1 MYRLT
6 IDQQVDCAYKAWC
19 QVSDARAALMKK
31 VRRIE
36 KAIETADLGVEFEL
50 LYLEKRMVLVQYDAL
65 DKLYGDRF
73 VEYNALVSKREIEHT
88 RERFA
93 DVFSRAAR

>member
-1 MYRLT
+1 M
-6 IDQQVDCAYKAWC
+6 DQQVDCAYKAWC
-19 QVSDARAALMKK
+19 QVSDARAALLKK
-31 VRRIE
+31 VLKIE
-36 KAIETADLGVEFEL
+36 KVIESADLGVEFEL
-50 LYLEKRMVLVQYDAL
+50 LYLEKRMLMVQYNAL

-88 RERFA
+88 RESFA

>member
-6 IDQQVDCAYKAWC
+6 MDQQVDCAYKAWL
-19 QVSDARAALMKK
+19 QVADARGALMKK

-36 KAIETADLGVEFEL
+36 KAIASADLGVEFEL
-50 LYLEKRMVLVQYDAL
+50 LYLEKRMVMVQYDAL

-73 VEYNALVSKREIEHT
+73 VEYNSLVSKREIEHT
-88 RERFA
+88 RESFA

>member
-1 MYRLT
+1 M
-6 IDQQVDCAYKAWC
+6 DQQVDCAYRAWS
-19 QVSDARAALMKK
+19 QVSDARAALMKRVQK
-31 VRRIE
+31 IE
-36 KAIETADLGVEFEL
+36 KAIESADLGVEFEL

-73 VEYNALVSKREIEHT
+73 VEYNALVGKREIERT
-88 RERFA
+88 RESFA